1 MAYRPLALSLLTSVF
16 MASANAAT
24 PAHSYV
30 FGSGF
35 ADSDVS
41 WTNASLSSTGIDVF
55 WDGQVNISNV
65 VSSPEYSL
73 DFQISL
79 NRTDWQRKVLD
90 FKNLSSESGVYVDF
104 GRLGFADATGTY
116 VTPLSSSPTEIS
128 VDSPVRLTFTRTSAG
143 LFSAYVNGTAQ
154 FSFDDAANL
163 ATFSTTATLF
173 RDDSA
178 ICGYCQTGGS
188 LTYLNVYDS
197 ALSAR
202 EVASLGGSVTPAVP
216 EPETLALVAAGLL
229 TAVSLGRRRQNKA

>member
-1 MAYRPLALSLLTSVF
+1 MTYRPLALSLLTSVV

-24 PAHSYV
+24 PAHSYI

-35 ADSDVS
+35 ADPDVS
-41 WTNASLSSTGIDVF
+41 WANASLSGSGIDVF
-55 WDGQVNISNV
+55 WDGQVAISNV
-65 VSSPEYSL
+65 LSSPEYSL

-90 FKNLSSESGVYVDF
+90 FKNLTTESGVYVDF

-116 VTPLSSSPTEIS
+116 ITPLSSSPTDIS

-143 LFSAYVNGTAQ
+143 LFSAYVNGAAQ

-163 ATFSTTATLF
+163 ATFGSAATLF

-178 ICGYCQTGGS
+178 ICGYCQTGGTLS
-188 LTYLNVYDS
+188 YLNVYDT
-197 ALSAR
+197 ALSAT
-202 EVASLGGSVTPAVP
+202 EVAGLGHSIAPAVP
-216 EPETLALVAAGLL
+216 EPETMALVAAGLL
-229 TAVSLGRRRQNKA
+229 TAFTLGRRRQHKN